1 MGIAISDSPERV
13 NDAHA
18 HGADPRQQA
27 ASSTN
32 KERETKAKRQ
42 NRLGKDKGGKQT
54 GESQADDRDGQV
66 GESQA
71 KEAAN
76 EGDDDGLGQNEEK
89 NSAPGKANGFKD
101 SKFAGA
107 LAYGNGHGVAGDKE
121 KRKENDAA
129 DGED

>member
-27 ASSTN
+27 ASSTK
-32 KERETKAKRQ
+32 KERETKSKRQ
-42 NRLGKDKGGKQT
+42 NRLGKDKRGQQT
-54 GESQADDRDGQV
+54 GESQADNRHGQV

-89 NSAPGKANGFKD
+89 NSPPGKADGFKD
-101 SKFAGA
+101 GQFRGA
-107 LAYGNGHGVAGDKE
+107 LPDRDSHRVAGDQE
-121 KRKENDAA
+121 
-129 DGED
+129 